1 MRMSP
6 PLFGFKA
13 RAIAL
18 TAAAAAAIAIIHLDA
33 NVSIINAQQQ
43 ERQQEQQLQTGEVT
57 SLTEYSLDTTRAMI
71 IVYSLLVIGVVWKFI
86 RYMRESPS
94 PRLDETS

>member
-1 MRMSP
+1 MSP
-6 PLFGFKA
+6 PLFGFEA
-13 RAIAL
+13 RAIVL
-18 TAAAAAAIAIIHLDA
+18 TAAAAAAIAIIHLAA
-33 NVSIINAQQQ
+33 NVTIINAQQQ
-43 ERQQEQQLQTGEVT
+43 ERQQEQQIQTGEAT
-57 SLTEYSLDTTRAMI
+57 SLTEYLDTTRAMI